1 MIAAAASR
9 RRRERP
15 LPEELPSP
23 VAPRSLGVLPA
34 PAGRSCSG
42 SAFTTLLLRIP
53 GLVKPRLGIGGCAG
67 CSQGLL
73 GCSHG
78 RTWDCAISGF
88 DYTALDRTNSTA
100 GILGFRHKEK
110 GRAHARSSRL
120 RAAFRQSLFVASPPS
135 HRRFETSG
143 SILNPARQGFARKQR
158 GDLSPRDGLRAASEA
173 SDSLCRNPRPEY
185 DII

>member
-100 GILGFRHKEK
+100 GVVGFRHKERTARTR
-110 GRAHARSSRL
+110 GARSSALLSGKASLWLLLPATAVLRHLGVSSTQPGRASLASSAVIYRRATGCALPPRL
-120 RAAFRQSLFVASPPS
+120 RIPYVGIP
-135 HRRFETSG
+135 G
-143 SILNPARQGFARKQR
+143 
-158 GDLSPRDGLRAASEA
+158 
-173 SDSLCRNPRPEY
+173 RNM
-185 DII
+185 I